1 MSFSTALTVSAA
13 ITYIRQESMS
23 NFLSIWL
30 SSFITAWPIVF
41 ISILVIAPQ
50 INKIL
55 DKLVNQ
61 SINRDLQAQKINR
74 LKIRSK
80 K

>member
-61 SINRDLQAQKINR
+61 SINRDLQAKN
-74 LKIRSK
+74 K
-80 K
+80 

>member
-1 MSFSTALTVSAA
+1 
-13 ITYIRQESMS
+13 
-23 NFLSIWL
+23 
-30 SSFITAWPIVF
+30 
-41 ISILVIAPQ
+41 
-50 INKIL
+50 L